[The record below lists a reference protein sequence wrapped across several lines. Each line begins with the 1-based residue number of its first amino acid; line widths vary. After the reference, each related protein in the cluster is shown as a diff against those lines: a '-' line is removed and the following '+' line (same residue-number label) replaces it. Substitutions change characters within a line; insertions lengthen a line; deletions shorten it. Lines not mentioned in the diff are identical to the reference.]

1 MTPAA
6 RDGAIVAGAC
16 VLGALASL
24 LFGTSPAAVTPQ
36 RNADVEWA
44 PVGMRVPDFERVDAV
59 WVARAP
65 WGALPVP
72 VEPEEPPPPPPP
84 PPPVPVGVVG
94 SGRAVQAIFMVHGE
108 GGVRVPIGG
117 RLPDGGQLVRVSGM
131 KVDWVDGDG
140 QPRERR
146 LFLDPM
152 QAQTPGPEP

>member
-1 MTPAA
+1 MTPAV
-6 RDGAIVAGAC
+6 RDGAIIAGAC

-36 RNADVEWA
+36 PGADTDWT
-44 PVGMRVPDFERVDAV
+44 PVGMRVPDFERVDAI

-94 SGRAVQAIFMVHGE
+94 AGRNVQAIFLVHGE
-108 GGVRVPIGG
+108 GGVQVRVGG
-117 RLPDGGQLVRVSGM
+117 RLPDGGQLVRVNGM
-131 KVDWVDGDG
+131 TIHWIDGDG
-140 QPRERR
+140 QARERR
-146 LFLDPM
+146 LFLDP
-152 QAQTPGPEP
+152 QTQSPDPVP